1 MVALKGINKVMSQGN
16 LGLNPAVIN
25 RYDLL
30 TSDLSVLC
38 EPLSTSFEVFVCV
51 RVRFQQP
58 PGAPGPEVPPQP
70 PHLVL
75 QVC

>member
-25 RYDLL
+25 R
-30 TSDLSVLC
+30 
-38 EPLSTSFEVFVCV
+38 
-51 RVRFQQP
+51 FQQP